1 MSAVPEWLVDG
12 MGQFIDTFMPS
23 RVILRICPFPS
34 LASFQVLAN
43 LKKDCFLDGDFDNFI
58 FAYSTRPTIKLTV
71 LGLISSLP
79 DKELCPF
86 DPMAEFNTESEHQMP
101 DEIAFEKGFRNLF
114 TAFEGFNKFARYSR
128 YPNVTVYPLAVYRTI
143 KATERD

>member
-1 MSAVPEWLVDG
+1 MSIP
-12 MGQFIDTFMPS
+12 P
-23 RVILRICPFPS
+23 

-58 FAYSTRPTIKLTV
+58 FAYGTRPTIKLTI
-71 LGLISSLP
+71 LGLISSFP
-79 DKELCPF
+79 DKESPPF

-101 DEIAFEKGFRNLF
+101 DEIAFGKGFRSLF
-114 TAFEGFNKFARYSR
+114 TAFEGFNKFTRYSR